1 MGTLVHG
8 DKEDDFL
15 AAPILNFTKYLQSE
29 FLGSVFLDYIY
40 ILLVGKLKK
49 PKKIRH
55 PPLRK
60 IEKVLKIPTPKI
72 SL

>member
-29 FLGSVFLDYIY
+29 YGVVTAPLPLHGVTNSILHPNNPQKPQVFGVDEI
-40 ILLVGKLKK
+40 
-49 PKKIRH
+49 
-55 PPLRK
+55 
-60 IEKVLKIPTPKI
+60 
-72 SL
+72 

>member
-29 FLGSVFLDYIY
+29 YGVVTAAVCINEYM
-40 ILLVGKLKK
+40 
-49 PKKIRH
+49 H
-55 PPLRK
+55 
-60 IEKVLKIPTPKI
+60 
-72 SL
+72 